1 MKQFLLFG
9 YDTYYPSGGMRDFKE
24 SYDTEE
30 EANAA
35 GRALL
40 KAEWPCDHWQVV
52 DTESGDWWGG
62 SK

>member
-30 EANAA
+30 EASAA
-35 GRALL
+35 YLTAKRANHLGNTL
-40 KAEWPCDHWQVV
+40 
-52 DTESGDWWGG
+52 
-62 SK
+62 

>member
-9 YDTYYPSGGMRDFKE
+9 YDTYYPSGGWRDFKE

-40 KAEWPCDHWQVV
+40 EAEWPCDHSMI
-52 DTESGDWWGG
+52 DPRERPGCGAPPG
-62 SK
+62 